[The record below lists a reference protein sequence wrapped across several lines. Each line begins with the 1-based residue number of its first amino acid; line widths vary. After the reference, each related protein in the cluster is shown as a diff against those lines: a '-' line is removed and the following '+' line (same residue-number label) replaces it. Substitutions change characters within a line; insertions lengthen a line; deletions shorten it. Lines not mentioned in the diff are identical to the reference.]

1 MTMALLF
8 HAAAPKFVTL
18 VGVTISVP
26 NLIVIVTMV
35 TVFVLALVLPFPKDH
50 HSRDES

>member
-1 MTMALLF
+1 MTMALLVP
-8 HAAAPKFVTL
+8 AAAPTFVTL
-18 VGVTISVP
+18 IGVTISVP
-26 NLIVIVTMV
+26 NLIVIVTMI